1 MPKFKKGL
9 PSPNPSGRPKG
20 NTTAAKLRELLA
32 EDLEDIIHTLKSLA
46 KSGDVSAIKLI
57 LDKTVPSL
65 RPQQESFIV
74 NTIEGDTLADRGN
87 LILDNVFRGDVSP
100 DAGAVLLTAL
110 ANQARLVESTELMA
124 RIEKLEAGGAGN
136 G

>member
-1 MPKFKKGL
+1 MAFKKGL

-20 NTTAAKLRELLA
+20 NATATQLREAIAGQLPGIIDVLVKQALDGDSTSAKILLDRA
-32 EDLEDIIHTLKSLA
+32 LPA
-46 KSGDVSAIKLI
+46 
-57 LDKTVPSL
+57 L

-74 NTIEGDTLADRGN
+74 NAIASDTLADRGN

-124 RIEKLEAGGAGN
+124 RIEKLETGGIN